1 VRGPDEGGDLGG
13 GGEGGSTSAC
23 RRRPEMDVLVGGT
36 ASCGEK
42 GGLPRT
48 PRESLEGGLSARK
61 FTGRRSRSGETG
73 ANDNDG
79 YTELTL
85 TAAVWLRLVHFG
97 VPLGTPSPVWRID
110 WPIRPLKRLAPPQ
123 RRHSLPTVHH
133 VVVTSA
139 RQELA
144 VRPPLEPTN
153 LIHGQ
158 R

>member
-110 WPIRPLKRLAPPQ
+110 WPIRPLKRLAPPNAGREACTHSQ
-123 RRHSLPTVHH
+123 QFTTLSLPPLAKSWP
-133 VVVTSA
+133 SA
-139 RQELA
+139 RHLSPQ
-144 VRPPLEPTN
+144 T
-153 LIHGQ
+153 
-158 R
+158 